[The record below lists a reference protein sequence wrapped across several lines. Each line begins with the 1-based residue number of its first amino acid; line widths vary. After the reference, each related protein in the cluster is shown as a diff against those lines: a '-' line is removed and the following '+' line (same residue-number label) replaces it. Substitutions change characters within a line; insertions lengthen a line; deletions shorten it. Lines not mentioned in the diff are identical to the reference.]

1 MTISLIS
8 PTDYSLR
15 MQQNPQFMASLTK
28 ERITELYGRARQLM
42 AQGATEENSP
52 DFKQISTLLK
62 MVNAY
67 NQQQQARAGASFTST
82 NGAPAKPSLPSVP
95 PPGPS
100 PAAVNGTSAHPQAP
114 AEGPAKHAFSP
125 AQLAT
130 FRVQVVAYRYLDQN
144 KPVPQPLLEAL
155 QSPQAALKYTNEI
168 EMAQKNNSANP
179 NNGGGNSFTLS
190 QPPAPH
196 AVPGPAPAPSNAAQ
210 TGLPPPTAPPQQLH
224 AVSATPDQAAADLP
238 EAAAAAPAPGQPSEA
253 ASPESPFKQQQP
265 QQQQQPQ
272 RQNSMPAE
280 PEIVYE
286 EGPLD
291 TSGLLYPYNAYRSP
305 KELLFDESST
315 SSRHLLVPNLLPPGL
330 DPHTLLQERQR
341 YIEARMAQRLRELE
355 GLPSTLPDQ
364 SEAKI
369 RALIELKSLNLL
381 AKQRQLRHDVMSSI
395 GQATQLNLVADNT
408 AYKRPRRPMLKE
420 AREVENFERQQKV
433 ERERKVKQ
441 KHLDRVRALTE
452 HAAAFQKA
460 HADAKQMSDRLG
472 KSILRFHVEAEKAE
486 KARVE
491 RVSKERLRALKN
503 DDEEAYLK
511 LIDTAKDTRIT
522 HLLRQTDSFLD
533 NLAQSVRA
541 QQSAA
546 NKWGL
551 PGSSELA
558 QEEDDGE
565 RVDES
570 AFGAAPVFA
579 EDAAEPAEKGKI
591 DYYNVAHRVKET
603 VTKQPSIL
611 VGGELKPYQLKGLQ
625 WMISLFNNRLN
636 GILADEMGLGKT
648 IQTISLVTYLIEH
661 KKMQGPYL
669 IIVPLSTMPNWVSEF
684 ERWAPSV
691 KVLTYK
697 GSPAVRKQL
706 GEELKRGGW
715 QVCITTY
722 EFVIRDRPNLAR
734 PQWVHMIID
743 EGHRMKNT
751 QSKLSQTLNQHY
763 HTKFRLILTGT
774 PLQNSLPE
782 LWALLNF
789 VLPRVFNS
797 VQSFDEWF
805 NAPFANTGG
814 QDKIALNEEEQLLV
828 LRRLHKVLRPFLLRR
843 LKKDVEADLPDKVE
857 RIIRCKMSALQMKLY
872 KQMKEH
878 GTFVV
883 EDSSMGKGKQSGLKG
898 LQNTIMQLRK
908 ICNRAIGSQS
918 IVLKDVIL
926 ILILMPGGLQIPL
939 FTRLWSNP
947 SSDPVST
954 MSCFTEWQA
963 NSSCST
969 ASCPNSLRASIA
981 CSSSSR

>member
-1 MTISLIS
+1 MLQGLS
-8 PTDYSLR
+8 
-15 MQQNPQFMASLTK
+15 K
-28 ERITELYGRARQLM
+28 EKIKELVGRAQALNAR
-42 AQGATEENSP
+42 GATEETSP
-52 DFKQISTLLK
+52 EFKQITGILRMLS
-62 MVNAY
+62 A
-67 NQQQQARAGASFTST
+67 QQQQQGQATNQATANGHSKPPSAGPSNSETSNT
-82 NGAPAKPSLPSVP
+82 PLNLTPAQMATFKVQVLAYRHLSRNQPVP
-95 PPGPS
+95 P
-100 PAAVNGTSAHPQAP
+100 AI
-114 AEGPAKHAFSP
+114 
-125 AQLAT
+125 
-130 FRVQVVAYRYLDQN
+130 
-144 KPVPQPLLEAL
+144 LEAL
-155 QSPQAALKYTNEI
+155 QSHQAALKYTNDI
-168 EMAQKNNSANP
+168 ELQKNNQQPFN
-179 NNGGGNSFTLS
+179 LS
-190 QPPAPH
+190 QPPQPPNH
-196 AVPGPAPAPSNAAQ
+196 PAPAATHPDVPPAESTA
-210 TGLPPPTAPPQQLH
+210 LPN
-224 AVSATPDQAAADLP
+224 
-238 EAAAAAPAPGQPSEA
+238 AAPAAEPPKPSTSA
-253 ASPESPFKQQQP
+253 GSPESKPQQP
-265 QQQQQPQ
+265 P
-272 RQNSMPAE
+272 SVPE
-280 PEIVYE
+280 PDAIVYE
-286 EGPLD
+286 EGPAPTD
-291 TSGLLYPYNAYRSP
+291 HPLYPYNAYRAP
-305 KELLFDESST
+305 KELLFDDNA
-315 SSRHLLVPNLLPPGL
+315 SRHPLIPNLLPTGL

-341 YIEARMAQRLRELE
+341 FLEARMAQRVRELE
-355 GLPSTLPDQ
+355 NLPATLPDH
-364 SEAKI
+364 SEAKV

-381 AKQRQLRHDVMSSI
+381 AKQRQLRHDVMNSM
-395 GQATQLNLVADNT
+395 GQATKLALVPDSA
-408 AYKRPRRPMLKE
+408 AFKRPRKPMLKE

-452 HAAAFQKA
+452 HAEAFKRA
-460 HADAKQMSDRLG
+460 HADSHEMSRTLG
-472 KSILRFHVEAEKAE
+472 RTVLRFHAEAEKAE

-491 RVSKERLRALKN
+491 RVSKERLKALRN

-522 HLLRQTDSFLD
+522 HLLRQTDSFLE

-541 QQSAA
+541 QQTSAS
-546 NKWGL
+546 KWGL
-551 PGSSELA
+551 PGAEALDA
-558 QEEDDGE
+558 PDDGE

-579 EDAAEPAEKGKI
+579 EDAAETTKV
-591 DYYNVAHRVKET
+591 DYYNVAHRVKES

-611 VGGELKPYQLKGLQ
+611 VGGELKPYQIKGLQ

-636 GILADEMGLGKT
+636 GILADEMVMLLSFSSMLVLTDRSLFQGLGKT
-648 IQTISLVTYLIEH
+648 IQTISLVTYLIEYKQIRGH
-661 KKMQGPYL
+661 YL
-669 IIVPLSTMPNWVSEF
+669 IIVPLSTMPNWVAEF

-691 KVLTYK
+691 KVLCYK

-706 GEELKRGGW
+706 GDELRRLSNW

-722 EFVIRDRPNLAR
+722 EFIIRDRANLAR

-763 HTKFRLILTGT
+763 HSKFRLILTGT

-883 EDSSMGKGKQSGLKG
+883 EDPSMGKGKQSGLKG

-908 ICNRAIGSQS
+908 ICNRLSFYRQF
-918 IVLKDVIL
+918 LDK
-926 ILILMPGGLQIPL
+926 
-939 FTRLWSNP
+939 
-947 SSDPVST
+947 
-954 MSCFTEWQA
+954 C
-963 NSSCST
+963 
-969 ASCPNSLRASIA
+969 
-981 CSSSSR
+981 